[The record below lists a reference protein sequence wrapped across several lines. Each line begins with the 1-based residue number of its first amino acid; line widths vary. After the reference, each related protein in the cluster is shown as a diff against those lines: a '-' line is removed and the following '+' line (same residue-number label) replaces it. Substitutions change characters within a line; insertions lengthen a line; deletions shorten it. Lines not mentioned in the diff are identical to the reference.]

1 MVGTE
6 KRSHANRQRT
16 WWKGKGAYFRPR
28 FFFSRRTFIGK
39 TRLGFSPLSR
49 NNKNGGI
56 YAKVSGSRFWVVPIG
71 LIQHQLL
78 KRRQLMDKG
87 TSDSSVATAVS
98 KTNPTTTPDGAPT
111 GDSRFILFLFSAR
124 SVNSKRIEFLFL
136 LPLHPLRVFLG
147 YPFLSASRPP
157 PSQADAF
164 AESETPADQ
173 LLANW
178 ERGTRLEMKC
188 QFRASNRKERHTLT
202 SSPTCRDWVPWLV
215 YIV

>member
-1 MVGTE
+1 MTFKQWKAFYLQISCLEELLSLYVFLNLLFALIFIDEQSQMVGTE

-28 FFFSRRTFIGK
+28 FFFSRSTFIGK

-56 YAKVSGSRFWVVPIG
+56 YAKVSGFRFWVVPIG

-111 GDSRFILFLFSAR
+111 GDSRFILFLFS
-124 SVNSKRIEFLFL
+124 
-136 LPLHPLRVFLG
+136 
-147 YPFLSASRPP
+147 
-157 PSQADAF
+157 
-164 AESETPADQ
+164 
-173 LLANW
+173 
-178 ERGTRLEMKC
+178 
-188 QFRASNRKERHTLT
+188 
-202 SSPTCRDWVPWLV
+202 WVV
-215 YIV
+215 H